1 MYYYSLIHFYANK
14 CYHKSYTNK
23 PNKHMCT
30 IAWNKNPTLIFDL
43 NHALQSCYSIIFCNK
58 SLHSSTPLG
67 QSRKMR
73 SWAWVILKITETQ
86 IKTSDIVIINLT
98 ETRHLSTLTL
108 FDYEKC
114 RSNAQLLE
122 KYLSCPLNNLHISR
136 LRRPQY
142 QMSMEQQVKTTCKLR
157 DYHPW
162 QCTHPDLTGLVCTL
176 EG

>member
-1 MYYYSLIHFYANK
+1 VYYCLEQKPHPHLWPQPCITIMLLYNLLQQKFAFKYTFGSIQENEVVGMGHFKNHRNSNQNFRHCHYK
-14 CYHKSYTNK
+14 FD
-23 PNKHMCT
+23 
-30 IAWNKNPTLIFDL
+30 WN
-43 NHALQSCYSIIFCNK
+43 Y
-58 SLHSSTPLG
+58 
-67 QSRKMR
+67 
-73 SWAWVILKITETQ
+73 
-86 IKTSDIVIINLT
+86 
-98 ETRHLSTLTL
+98 RHLSTLTL
-108 FDYEKC
+108 FHYEKC